1 MARVITDPAICSGK
15 PVIDGTRI
23 LVSVILG
30 QLAGGYSIE
39 RVLESF
45 PELSRDDV
53 VAAIEYATEAVE
65 KQAARSA

>member
-1 MARVITDPAICSGK
+1 MARLITDPAVCSGK
-15 PVIDGTRI
+15 PVIEGTRI

-39 RVLESF
+39 RVMESF
-45 PELSRDDV
+45 PEITGEDV
-53 VAAIEYATEAVE
+53 IAAIEFATGAVD